1 MKNRETIW
9 NHRGHG
15 EILCCL
21 NVIKSGR
28 QEFFVFYL
36 GEFLNSKYFIFF
48 VSWLPFS
55 YLVLEQGKS
64 EDTEDNN
71 REDTEGRHKIAES

>member
-1 MKNRETIW
+1 MKRERW
-9 NHRGHG
+9 NHREHRVK
-15 EILCCL
+15 LCGL

-36 GEFLNSKYFIFF
+36 GEFLNSNCFILF
-48 VSWLPFS
+48 VSRLPLS

-71 REDTEGRHKIAES
+71 REDTEGR